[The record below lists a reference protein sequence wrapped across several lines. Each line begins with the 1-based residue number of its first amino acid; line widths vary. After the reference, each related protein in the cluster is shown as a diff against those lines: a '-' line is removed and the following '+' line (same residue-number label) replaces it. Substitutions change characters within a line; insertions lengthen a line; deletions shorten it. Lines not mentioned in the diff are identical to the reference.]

1 MPSLQTPGRCPPKE
15 TGLFSTLHR
24 LRALNL
30 LGLLGLMGLVGLLS
44 LLLGCAAAPRA
55 GLLHLPA
62 TPPAALAG
70 TAVSSPAGSPP
81 GSPAADSWLI
91 QYPVRLPD
99 YLDHDALLLRQGAAG
114 LQRLPGYRWAE
125 PLREAVPR
133 LLRADLARLLGEARV
148 WTVPL
153 PAGVQPARQ
162 LRLEV
167 LAFEA
172 DAGQRQVQLQ
182 ARWSLARADA
192 STPPVAQA
200 VTLQVPVTGGGADA
214 LAAAYRSALWQLAQ
228 RVVATADG
236 R

>member
-1 MPSLQTPGRCPPKE
+1 MPCLQTPGRCPPKE

-24 LRALNL
+24 LRALTAL
-30 LGLLGLMGLVGLLS
+30 GLLS

-70 TAVSSPAGSPP
+70 AEVS
-81 GSPAADSWLI
+81 SPAADSWLI

-172 DAGQRQVQLQ
+172 DAEQRQVQLQ

-200 VTLQVPVTGGGADA
+200 VTLQVPVAGGGADA

-228 RVVATADG
+228 QVVATADG

>member
-1 MPSLQTPGRCPPKE
+1 MPCLKTPGRCPPKE
-15 TGLFSTLHR
+15 TGLSSTLHR

-30 LGLLGLMGLVGLLS
+30 LGLMGLMGLLS

-62 TPPAALAG
+62 TPPSALAG
-70 TAVSSPAGSPP
+70 TAVSGSAHAVS
-81 GSPAADSWLI
+81 SPAADSWLI

-114 LQRLPGYRWAE
+114 LQRLPGHRWAE

-153 PAGVQPARQ
+153 PAGMQPARQ

-172 DAGQRQVQLQ
+172 DAEQRQVQLQ

-200 VTLQVPVTGGGADA
+200 VTLQVPVAGGSADA

>member
-1 MPSLQTPGRCPPKE
+1 MPCLQTPGRCPPKE
-15 TGLFSTLHR
+15 TGLSSTLR
-24 LRALNL
+24 CLRALNV
-30 LGLLGLMGLVGLLS
+30 LGLMGLMGLLS

-70 TAVSSPAGSPP
+70 ADVPSPP

-114 LQRLPGYRWAE
+114 LQRLPGFRWAE

-200 VTLQVPVTGGGADA
+200 VTLQVPVAGGGADA